1 MYDEEMESK
10 TLDLSERRRH
20 KRPSSGVR
28 HTRRSAS
35 AEMIDRDD
43 DDMRGFE
50 NTSPTRRRQ
59 RRRKAHS
66 RFLLSII
73 YNVYFIQTLVRH

>member
-43 DDMRGFE
+43 EMGGLE

-66 RFLLSII
+66 RFPLSIN
-73 YNVYFIQTLVRH
+73 YNVYFIQ

>member
-28 HTRRSAS
+28 HTRGSAS

-43 DDMRGFE
+43 DETRGLE

-66 RFLLSII
+66 RWSVVNQLKDSGQKRP
-73 YNVYFIQTLVRH
+73 N

>member
-20 KRPSSGVR
+20 KRLNSGVR

-43 DDMRGFE
+43 DDTGGIE

-66 RFLLSII
+66 RFLLFIH
-73 YNVYFIQTLVRH
+73 YNMYYLCLGK